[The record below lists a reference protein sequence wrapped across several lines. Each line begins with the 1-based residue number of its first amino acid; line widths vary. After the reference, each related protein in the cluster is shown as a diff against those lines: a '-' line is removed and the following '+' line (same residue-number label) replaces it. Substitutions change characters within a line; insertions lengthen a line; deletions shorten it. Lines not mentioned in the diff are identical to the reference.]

1 MYWLH
6 NEMYFLKQE
15 DKDILFSQNTWL
27 NDRIMD
33 VARKLIWRG
42 YLVHWICISQFS
54 IQKKQTENLFHP
66 ASQDYVQL
74 LHDGS
79 NHWFLSFCSSGRVQ
93 ICDSLRSRLTSSSR
107 KSICLLYKH
116 YVPNG
121 GEELTRSPM
130 VTTVNC
136 SRSHLQQSFLM
147 DAPPSEVRQFHVN
160 EMRKHLIKGDQ
171 TLTPFSKA
179 DSD

>member
-1 MYWLH
+1 M
-6 NEMYFLKQE
+6 
-15 DKDILFSQNTWL
+15 
-27 NDRIMD
+27 
-33 VARKLIWRG
+33 
-42 YLVHWICISQFS
+42 
-54 IQKKQTENLFHP
+54 
-66 ASQDYVQL
+66 
-74 LHDGS
+74 
-79 NHWFLSFCSSGRVQ
+79 
-93 ICDSLRSRLTSSSR
+93 
-107 KSICLLYKH
+107 
-116 YVPNG
+116 PNG